1 MSEDTLTYEATA
13 FHTSLGNEPFTGRL
27 TLTQFTLHF
36 ESETAEVT
44 FPASETTIRIGEG
57 DDERLYLSHSKQ
69 PSWTIIIDDY
79 EILNHRLFVK
89 NTHLRRQVEA
99 IFGKKA
105 YRKALIITVSAL
117 LAFALIGLSASWTV
131 EQIVRHAVAQ
141 ISPATE
147 KSFGDK
153 QYEKVKAM
161 AEVTEDPK
169 LIAKLNAIY
178 AQLRLGLPDT
188 NLVVEFHIIE
198 DPIPNAGS
206 IPGHIFVN
214 RGLFDLLNTPD
225 QLAGVMA
232 HELGHITQKHVFRR
246 LISRQAPAYILKTMF
261 RNSRGTMAAVAQT
274 SQFVVGQSFSREYE
288 GEADAEGWKYLV
300 AANINPHGFIEAM
313 QKFQDFEGRHLH
325 ASAILSDHPP
335 TEDRIH
341 RLESRWKTLPQKSG
355 FIDLPETEH

>member
-1 MSEDTLTYEATA
+1 MSKDPLTYDATA
-13 FHTSLGNEPFTGRL
+13 FHPSLGNESVSGCIV
-27 TLTQFTLHF
+27 LTQFTLRF
-36 ESETAEVT
+36 ESA
-44 FPASETTIRIGEG
+44 TTQITIPCNEMTLRIGEG
-57 DDERLYLSHSKQ
+57 DGEPLLFNHSKQ
-69 PSWTIIIDDY
+69 PEWTIATDDY
-79 EILNHRLFVK
+79 EILNHRLFAT
-89 NTHLRRQVEA
+89 NTHLRKQVEA
-99 IFGKKA
+99 IFGRKA
-105 YRKALIITVSAL
+105 SHKALIITVSAL
-117 LAFALIGLSASWTV
+117 LCFALIGLSASWTV

-161 AEVTEDPK
+161 VDVTQDPK
-169 LIAKLNAIY
+169 LIGELTAIY
-178 AQLRLGLPDT
+178 SQLRLGLPDT
-188 NLVVEFHIIE
+188 NLTVEFHIIE

-225 QLAGVMA
+225 QVAGVLA

-246 LISRQAPAYILKTMF
+246 LISRQAPAYLLKTMF

-288 GEADAEGWKYLV
+288 READAEGWKYLV

-313 QKFQDFEGRHLH
+313 QKFQDFEGKHFH

-341 RLESRWKTLPQKSG
+341 QLESRWKTLKQKSG
-355 FIDLPETEH
+355 FVELPASEN